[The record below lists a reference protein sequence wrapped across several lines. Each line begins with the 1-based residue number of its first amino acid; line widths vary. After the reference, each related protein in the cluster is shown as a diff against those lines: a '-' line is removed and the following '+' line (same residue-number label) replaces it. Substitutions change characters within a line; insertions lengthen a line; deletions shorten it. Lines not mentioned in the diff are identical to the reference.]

1 MLEHINLASISDPG
15 QLHLQP
21 KKSGHTKNPT
31 QLIYNDI
38 SHIMVTLGAKIFRGR
53 KEQEAYDRTFAGK
66 YQKMLKKNH
75 FLFFGLPFML
85 SIVAGSIYLQK
96 FTAVK
101 WEQYDEKYHQLGEE
115 EMLSLIENKRPV
127 DKKND
132 YYRLQGLLT
141 DHLEKEVHEE
151 YEIVRVARKKE
162 DEPVWSKQ
170 Q

>member
-1 MLEHINLASISDPG
+1 MV
-15 QLHLQP
+15 HL
-21 KKSGHTKNPT
+21 GN
-31 QLIYNDI
+31 
-38 SHIMVTLGAKIFRGR
+38 KIFRGKR
-53 KEQEAYDRTFAGK
+53 AQKAYDHTFAGK
-66 YQKMLKKNH
+66 YQHALRKNH

-101 WEQYDEKYHQLGEE
+101 WERYDDKYRQLNED
-115 EMLSLIENKRPV
+115 EMLSMIENKRSV

-141 DHLEKEVHEE
+141 DHVDKEVKSNDD

-162 DEPVWSKQ
+162 DEPVW
-170 Q
+170 